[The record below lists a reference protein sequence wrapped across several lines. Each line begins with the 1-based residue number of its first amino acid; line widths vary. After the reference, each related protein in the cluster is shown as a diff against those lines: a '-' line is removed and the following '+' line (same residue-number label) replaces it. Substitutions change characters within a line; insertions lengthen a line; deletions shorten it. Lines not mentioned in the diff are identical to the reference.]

1 MWETNFPDRFAAR
14 IFRPDDQNSYWSQA
28 AIQINLNEQVL
39 ITNTNPK
46 DAYPMYKLLQPSPV
60 SSPGNSILLVI
71 AFISVKSGNI
81 DIAVLSWT
89 SAFQKVNSKA
99 TWLRPI

>member
-1 MWETNFPDRFAAR
+1 
-14 IFRPDDQNSYWSQA
+14 
-28 AIQINLNEQVL
+28 
-39 ITNTNPK
+39 
-46 DAYPMYKLLQPSPV
+46 MYKLLQPSPV